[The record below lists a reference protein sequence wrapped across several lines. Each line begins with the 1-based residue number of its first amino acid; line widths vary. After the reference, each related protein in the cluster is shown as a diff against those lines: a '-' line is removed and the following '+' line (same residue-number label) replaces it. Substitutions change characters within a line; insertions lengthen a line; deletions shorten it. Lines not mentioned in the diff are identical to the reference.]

1 MSESQS
7 KKIEITVSPEGAT
20 SIKTTG
26 FSGSS
31 CKDATRD
38 LEQALGVAS
47 RESLLPEYFNRTSTG
62 EQLRQGS

>member
-1 MSESQS
+1 MSE

-38 LEQALGVAS
+38 LERALGVAG
-47 RESLLPEYFNRTSTG
+47 RETLQPEYFQQGSTG
-62 EQLRQGS
+62 EQLSQST